1 MHMKSRKLIP
11 VILALFALLAGILAC
26 SFSTE
31 PTASNFYMASDAQG
45 NNKTTVFSS
54 SDDFFVFFDVS
65 GIEPGTSFQAQWY
78 VLDLPEEDPNTPFQ
92 TTDYTYEEGV
102 TTIYFQLT
110 NASGWPVSNYRVEVY
125 MNGAKVGEQQ
135 FSVQ

>member
-1 MHMKSRKLIP
+1 
-11 VILALFALLAGILAC
+11 
-26 SFSTE
+26 
-31 PTASNFYMASDAQG
+31 MASDAGG
-45 NNKTTVFSS
+45 NNRTTVFSS

-65 GIEPGTSFQAQWY
+65 GIEPGTNFQAQWY

-92 TTDYTYEEGV
+92 TTDYAYEEGV